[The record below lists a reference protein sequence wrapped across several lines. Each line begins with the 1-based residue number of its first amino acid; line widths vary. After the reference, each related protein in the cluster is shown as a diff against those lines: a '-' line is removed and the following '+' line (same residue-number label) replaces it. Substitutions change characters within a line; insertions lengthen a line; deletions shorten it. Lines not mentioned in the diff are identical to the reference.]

1 FSILWDKNHLEGK
14 FMTTETKNLKQ
25 SLIDWRRHFHRNPEL
40 SYKEYETSKY
50 IAEVLRTFDGI
61 EVTRPTETSVL
72 GVLRGTKTDGPVIL
86 LRADIDALPVKEET
100 GAEYASEKPGV
111 MHACGHDAHAAMLLG
126 AARELS
132 SMRSEM
138 DGEIRFIFQH
148 AEEDFP
154 GGAHE
159 LVDLGVADGAD
170 YAFALHVSPDYETGY
185 FAVREGAFWASAVDF
200 RIRIT
205 GRGGHAASPDQTVD
219 PISTGSEFPMSLHP
233 IVSRTTSPH
242 KPPVISVPNFHGG
255 DAMHV
260 IPEYVEI
267 GGTIRSIDEAPRV
280 RAREELEHVLKGG
293 TAAHRAEYTID
304 WGVGYPPGLNSSEAV
319 EVTRNAGAGERR
331 VARG

>member
-1 FSILWDKNHLEGK
+1 
-14 FMTTETKNLKQ
+14 MTTETKNLKQ

-148 AEEDFP
+148 ARKTSRAAP
-154 GGAHE
+154 MNLSLSVWQTGWIT
-159 LVDLGVADGAD
+159 L
-170 YAFALHVSPDYETGY
+170 SPSTCPLIMKLD
-185 FAVREGAFWASAVDF
+185 
-200 RIRIT
+200 
-205 GRGGHAASPDQTVD
+205 
-219 PISTGSEFPMSLHP
+219 IS
-233 IVSRTTSPH
+233 
-242 KPPVISVPNFHGG
+242 
-255 DAMHV
+255 
-260 IPEYVEI
+260 
-267 GGTIRSIDEAPRV
+267 
-280 RAREELEHVLKGG
+280 
-293 TAAHRAEYTID
+293 
-304 WGVGYPPGLNSSEAV
+304 
-319 EVTRNAGAGERR
+319 
-331 VARG
+331 